1 MRIETHNREHSHRK
15 DYWYV
20 ELRSLGI
27 EPKRPTEL
35 NDNDEL
41 GKLAVNIKQTM
52 FQDYKTAF
60 NDKTVDE
67 SHFDYII

>member
-1 MRIETHNREHSHRK
+1 MRIETHETEHSHRK
-15 DYWYV
+15 DYWYA

-35 NDNDEL
+35 NDNEEL
-41 GKLAVNIKQTM
+41 GNLTNNIKQTM
-52 FQDYKTAF
+52 FQDYKTAYS
-60 NDKTVDE
+60 DKTVDE